1 MDTDFLEGLLGTIP
15 SLLPSTLLAAVEA
28 QRQAMASFDTPSTVS
43 EVALAIDAVE
53 AATTELH
60 AARAACSEL
69 LVEDDQTRIRAMRG
83 SLTQYAQS
91 VRGMETRGD
100 GGRAM
105 SRARLRAEEAVE
117 RVNALS
123 ARLRTAIARVERL
136 VARLPPA
143 DPPVEPFAI
152 VPDGAA
158 SDVGAPP
165 SSSELK

>member
-1 MDTDFLEGLLGTIP
+1 MDTDFLEGLLGT
-15 SLLPSTLLAAVEA
+15 LPSILPSALLATIEA
-28 QRQAMASFDTPSTVS
+28 QRQAMASLDTPSTVS

-53 AATTELH
+53 VATVDLH

-69 LVEDDQTRIRAMRG
+69 LVEDDQTRIRAMWG

-91 VRGMETRGD
+91 TRGIETRGD

-105 SRARLRAEEAVE
+105 SRARLRAEDAVE

-143 DPPVEPFAI
+143 DPPVESPAI
-152 VPDGAA
+152 VLDGAA
-158 SDVGAPP
+158 DPGVPP